1 MIQEMFLS
9 VLSNAADRNRLPRRK
24 IDVHGAQIRH
34 LPTLSVCRDQR
45 DTATVPSDIGQRHF
59 GNKIAVWHI
68 RKRLKRIVPKGDR
81 RQRNFTRAFPNGIKC
96 RIRIN
101 LDLFTR
107 QNRSLPA
114 RHGCPADKFKARP
127 FRNRLRQSECSE
139 RRACGR
145 EIGNG
150 IGRVGRKDNFLC
162 IRNIIGIYRSRFQYS
177 SPCSTR

>member
-1 MIQEMFLS
+1 MILEMYLS

-24 IDVHGAQIRH
+24 IDVHGAHIQH
-34 LPTLSVCRDQR
+34 PTTLSGCRGQK
-45 DTATVPSDIGQRHF
+45 DTATVPSDIGQLTSAIKSPSGTF
-59 GNKIAVWHI
+59 GRDSNELF
-68 RKRLKRIVPKGDR
+68 LKVIGDSEILYELF
-81 RQRNFTRAFPNGIKC
+81 QTKC

-114 RHGCPADKFKARP
+114 RNGCPADKFKARP
-127 FRNRLRQSECSE
+127 FRNRLRQSERSE